1 MKFIK
6 GLFYGLAT
14 IIIALCAFILV
25 CAVNPALT
33 EKVAGATAEGGA
45 LSKIAALLPGGDD
58 EEEGGDATASGDVS
72 VSEPEDEAE
81 DGDAVI
87 IELPGNSQSPDN
99 LSHLTGYLPVSSEEE
114 KITDEVA
121 ESIKKELSTG
131 QTGEGFKFDTNIY
144 PYYGMLTPD
153 EQAVYRQIY
162 ANALSV
168 VSSFAPVKAINTSQL
183 SNIFESVVNDH
194 PELFYLDTSYSVKY
208 TKSGSVVEIQL
219 VYYTLANALETAK
232 ANFSSAAKAVIA
244 GASELPGDYEK
255 EKYVHDYLVSNVSY
269 ADGAVLSQ
277 SAYSALVNGIS
288 VCAGYAR
295 ANQYILQQLGIPC
308 YYCTGYAGEDHAWN
322 IVKLSDG
329 YYNEDITWDD
339 TNPSTYDYFNRSD
352 KDFAPSHTR
361 TGLSVNLPPCNASSY
376 KGPEEGTVASPDAG
390 DPASV
395 ADTNNFEPLR
405 YDDLY
410 PANNGNES
418 GTNGNTST
426 ATPGREELVAA
437 LEKLGLKESDAVWD
451 MDEYYA
457 DCKKKLV
464 AAGTGDKHFTVI
476 IPSSLFKSIESS
488 YGKGDYKKGYV
499 DEALK
504 SLGMNRFSIQIQ
516 AERMG
521 GGFYKLYHNVVSWKE
536 EETAPATTGTTTT
549 TDSTTTNSTTTNSTT
564 TNSTTT
570 DTTSGTT
577 TNTNTTNTNTT
588 NTTTTDTNTTNTTN
602 NNTGGTS
609 TGTTG
614 TN

>member
-1 MKFIK
+1 MECFQNIFTKREKQMKFIK

-14 IIIALCAFILV
+14 IIIALCAFILI

-33 EKVAGATAEGGA
+33 EKVATATGEGGV

-58 EEEGGDATASGDVS
+58 AAEGADAQGGGDVS
-72 VSEPEDEAE
+72 TETPGNEA
-81 DGDAVI
+81 GDDSAVI
-87 IELPGNSQSPDN
+87 IELPGNNNNQTPSD
-99 LSHLTGYLPVSSEEE
+99 LSHLTGYQPVSGEEE

-131 QTGEGFKFDTNIY
+131 QTGENFTFDTNIY
-144 PYYGMLTPD
+144 PYYGMLSPD

-168 VSSFAPVKAINTSQL
+168 VSAFAPVKAINTSQL
-183 SNIFESVVNDH
+183 ANIFESVVNDH

-244 GASELPGDYEK
+244 GASELSSDYEK

-339 TNPSTYDYFNRSD
+339 TNPSTYDYFNRTD
-352 KDFAPSHTR
+352 KEFAPTHTR

-390 DPASV
+390 DPSSV

-410 PANNGNES
+410 PANNGNGS

-437 LEKLGLKESDAVWD
+437 LEKLGLKESDAVWN

-464 AAGTGDKHFTVI
+464 AAGSGDKHFTVI
-476 IPSSLFKSIESS
+476 IPSSLFKSIETA

-536 EETAPATTGTTTT
+536 EEPA
-549 TDSTTTNSTTTNSTT
+549 
-564 TNSTTT
+564 
-570 DTTSGTT
+570 
-577 TNTNTTNTNTT
+577 TT
-588 NTTTTDTNTTNTTN
+588 NTTQ
-602 NNTGGTS
+602 NTGGTT